1 MFKWLKKI
9 MISIINTI
17 KSLFVGDKEV
27 QKITIG
33 DAAVVYESGDSYI
46 ITGFRLS
53 YSEGTRLYASGSNYA
68 ELLGTRQIYRNG
80 TLIGSDEIALTPQVG
95 SSSFLYTEGTKIKAP
110 SRGTTVGSIRSDW
123 VSGTYDLGNGQ
134 TYTTDA
140 SAKVE
145 QQANY
150 QTAGPGGINLFTV
163 EEFDVEG
170 NCEIGE
176 ETITINEAGLSN
188 MQYEVE
194 GYGGWSY
201 TSGASQSHGRTITW
215 IVEGVDSSDNT
226 VNWIS
231 VDTTNKQV
239 SISSWGNGS
248 VGSSRS
254 AYIKAYDQAFP
265 DQVWAKIPVLQEI
278 SSWTL
283 TFNPSGTTKSY
294 SIGTSDTSFS
304 ISVLP
309 KKNGTLITS
318 SMLEQLTASVS
329 GSTIGNVTPTN
340 KTLSSSSATLWFSCS
355 ANTVQSTR
363 TATITI
369 SLGDKS
375 IVATVTQD
383 KYVPMPSFFNQ
394 AIQAEGNSDW
404 WIGTV
409 NYNGTSKGIYIYCE
423 NEITEQVTVSIALS
437 WKGEKSGTTYNC
449 EETGIENTIQ
459 PHSSFTIG
467 GSSRPGYWL
476 VSEDAGETIDSS
488 FTITEFDDTGAL
500 YIY

>member
-1 MFKWLKKI
+1 
-9 MISIINTI
+9 MISIINAI
-17 KSLFVGDKEV
+17 KSLFVGSREV
-27 QKITIG
+27 KRVTLG
-33 DAAVVYESGDSYI
+33 NTVVYESGDTYVF
-46 ITGFRLS
+46 TGFRLS
-53 YSEGTRLYASGSNYA
+53 YSEGTNLYASGSNYA

-80 TLIGSDEIALTPQVG
+80 TVIGTDEVALTPQIG
-95 SSSFLYTEGTKIKAP
+95 SSSFLYAEGTKIKAP

-150 QTAGPGGINLFTV
+150 QTAVPGGINLFTV
-163 EEFDVEG
+163 EGFYVEG

-176 ETITINEAGLSN
+176 ETITVNEAGLLN
-188 MQYEVE
+188 RHYEVE

-201 TSGASQSHGRTITW
+201 TSGASNSYGRNITW
-215 IVEGVDSSDNT
+215 VVEGVDSSDNI

-231 VDTTNKQV
+231 VDTANEYV
-239 SISSWGNGS
+239 SINSWGSGS

-254 AYIKAYDQAFP
+254 AYIKVYDQAFSN
-265 DQVWAKIPVLQEI
+265 QVWAKIPVLQEI

-294 SIGTSDTSFS
+294 SIGASDTSFS

-318 SMLEQLTASVS
+318 SMLDQLTASVS
-329 GSTIGNVTPTN
+329 YSSTIGNVTLTN
-340 KTLSSSSATLWFSCS
+340 KTLGYSSATLRFSCS
-355 ANTVQSTR
+355 ANTVQSTK

-394 AIQAEGNSDW
+394 AIQADHNSKW

-423 NEITEQVTVSIALS
+423 DEITEETRVSIALS
-437 WKGEKSGTTYNC
+437 WKGEKFGTTYDC
-449 EETGIENTIQ
+449 EEQGIENTIQ
-459 PHSSFTIG
+459 PHSSFNIG
-467 GSSRPGYWL
+467 GSSKPGYWL
-476 VSEDAGETIDSS
+476 VSADAGETIDSS
-488 FTITEFDDTGAL
+488 FTITEFDEDTGML
-500 YIY
+500 YIF